1 MRRRL
6 IALYVAGATIAML
19 VTANAAVAA
28 TWIRR

>member
-6 IALYVAGATIAML
+6 IALYLAGATIAVL
-19 VTANAAVAA
+19 VTANAAAAA